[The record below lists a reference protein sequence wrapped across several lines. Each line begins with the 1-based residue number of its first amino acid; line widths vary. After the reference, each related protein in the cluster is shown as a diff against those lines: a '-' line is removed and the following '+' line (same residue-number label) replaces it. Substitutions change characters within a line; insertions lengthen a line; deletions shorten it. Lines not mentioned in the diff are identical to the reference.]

1 MLGMYGNEQLT
12 TSLGKTSSGLSML
25 IWRRK
30 SVNMLKRGTYL
41 QDGWNGCQGKKLG
54 MLLFNFKKEWDNLK
68 GLKKYYTDIYNVS
81 QR

>member
-1 MLGMYGNEQLT
+1 
-12 TSLGKTSSGLSML
+12 
-25 IWRRK
+25 
-30 SVNMLKRGTYL
+30 MLKRGTYL

-68 GLKKYYTDIYNVS
+68 GLKKYYTDIYNVF